1 MTEMSAFQINK
12 AIEELQEKDLDPTVL
27 VDTIESLELTRN
39 EKLDGAAGLI
49 DRSDMKINLAKRKV
63 KEWQEVARVEEN
75 KKKRLNQ
82 YITDVIDGAGIR
94 ELVTDEHIFKPR
106 YFKASVIID
115 KKENL
120 PKDYVTYVEE
130 VKVDKNKLYKDLKAG
145 TEISGAH
152 LKTHRGTTI
161 K

>member
-1 MTEMSAFQINK
+1 MTEMSAFQINAK
-12 AIEELQEKDLDPTVL
+12 IEELQNKDLDPQVL
-27 VDTIESLELTRN
+27 VDTLESLELTRN

-49 DRSDMKINLAKRKV
+49 DRSDMKIALAKRKA

-82 YITDVIDGAGIR
+82 YITDVIDGAGIK
-94 ELVTDEHIFKPR
+94 ELVTKEHIFKPR
-106 YFKASVIID
+106 NFKDSVVID
-115 KKENL
+115 KLADL
-120 PKDYVTYVEE
+120 PKEYITYIEDI
-130 VKVDKNKLYKDLKAG
+130 KADKKKLYADLKAG

-152 LKTHRGTTI
+152 LKANRGTTI

>member
-1 MTEMSAFQINK
+1 MAEMSAFQINK
-12 AIEELQEKDLDPTVL
+12 AIEDLQEKDLDPTVL

-49 DRSDMKINLAKRKV
+49 DRSDMKIALAKRKA

-75 KKKRLNQ
+75 RKKLLNQ
-82 YITDVIDGAGIR
+82 YITDVIDGAGIK

-106 YFKASVIID
+106 NYKASVVID
-115 KKENL
+115 KLEDL
-120 PKDYVTYVEE
+120 PKDYITYVEDI
-130 VKVDKNKLYKDLKAG
+130 KPDKKKLYEDLKCG
-145 TEISGAH
+145 MEINGAH
-152 LKTHRGTTI
+152 LKAHRGTTI

>member
-1 MTEMSAFQINK
+1 MSEMNAFQINK
-12 AIEELQEKDLDPTVL
+12 AIEKLQEKDLDPQVL

-49 DRSDMKINLAKRKV
+49 DRADMKITLAKRKA

-82 YITDVIDGAGIR
+82 YITDVIDGGGIK

-106 YFKASVIID
+106 NFKASVIID
-115 KKENL
+115 KLEDL
-120 PKDYVTYVEE
+120 PKDYINYVEDI
-130 VKVDKNKLYKDLKAG
+130 KPDKKKLYEDLKSG
-145 TEISGAH
+145 TEINGAH
-152 LKTHRGTTI
+152 LKAHRGTTI

>member
-1 MTEMSAFQINK
+1 MSELSAFQINK
-12 AIEELQEKDLDPTVL
+12 AIEELQEKDLDPAVL

-49 DRSDMKINLAKRKV
+49 DRSDMKIALAKRKA

-82 YITDVIDGAGIR
+82 YITDVIDRAGIK
-94 ELVTDEHIFKPR
+94 ELVTKEHIFKPR
-106 YFKASVIID
+106 NFKDSVVID
-115 KKENL
+115 KLADL
-120 PKDYVTYVEE
+120 PKEYITYIED
-130 VKVDKNKLYKDLKAG
+130 VKADKKKLYADLKAG

-152 LKTHRGTTI
+152 LKANRGTTI